1 MMSTFAT
8 EFKIT
13 NMANTDSIKLTGKIF
28 ATGIM
33 SFCGV
38 VSETAM
44 NVTFPAL
51 MGEFGIGTSTV
62 QWITTGYLLVLAL
75 VITMSSYLNR
85 NCSQRTLFLTAIGSF
100 MVATVAC
107 FAAPSFLILMIGRM
121 VQGIGTGIALPLMYN
136 IILTESPKE
145 RIGTFMGIGMLV
157 TAVAPAVG
165 PVLGGF
171 IVDAFGW
178 RYIFLSLMP
187 LLVAALLVGWR
198 LIERSVPAERSHFHL
213 FDYALIV
220 VAYSTFIY
228 ALVQASTAG
237 WCSMQVV
244 LLLAVAAVAAVWFV
258 HQARNEQ
265 HPLLRVEVLGHRNFM
280 FALTAI
286 LVTQFSVL
294 ALGFA
299 IPNYSQITNHT
310 NAFTAGA
317 LLVPGCVVGAILSP
331 LSGRLLDRMGARL
344 PIVGGYGFMLLSL
357 LLFAWFGH
365 SLSTPMFYSFYVIY
379 TIGQGLACAS
389 TITFGLSQLPR
400 ELTADG
406 NALVNSF
413 QQLAGAMGTA
423 VASTIVA
430 ASQAAVSTSHFAE
443 ATAAGSR
450 NAFVLLAAMMAL
462 ALFLAVVMTG
472 RKKANIK
479 RA

>member
-1 MMSTFAT
+1 M
-8 EFKIT
+8 
-13 NMANTDSIKLTGKIF
+13 TDKNSIRLTGKIF
-28 ATGIM
+28 ATGVM

-51 MGEFGIGTSTV
+51 MGEFGVGTSTV

-100 MVATVAC
+100 LAATGAC
-107 FAAPSFLILMIGRM
+107 FAAPTFGVLMAGRM

-136 IILTESPKE
+136 IILSESPKE

-187 LLVAALLVGWR
+187 LLIVALGVGWR
-198 LIERSVPAERSHFHL
+198 LIGRTVPAERSHFHL
-213 FDYALIV
+213 FDYSLIV
-220 VAYSTFIY
+220 IAYTTFIL
-228 ALVQASTAG
+228 ALVQASSAG
-237 WCSMQVV
+237 WGSIQVLS
-244 LLLAVAAVAAVWFV
+244 LLGVAAVAAVWFV
-258 HQARNEQ
+258 CQARRQQN
-265 HPLLRVEVLGHRNFM
+265 PLLRVEVLGFRNFM
-280 FALTAI
+280 FALSAI
-286 LVTQFSVL
+286 LITQFSVL
-294 ALGFA
+294 ALGYA
-299 IPNYSQITNHT
+299 IPNYSQIANHT

-344 PIVGGYGFMLLSL
+344 PIVGGYCFMLVSL
-357 LLFAWFGH
+357 VLFAWYGMDLNT
-365 SLSTPMFYSFYVIY
+365 SMFYSFYVIY

-389 TITFGLSQLPR
+389 SVTFGLAQLPKH
-400 ELTADG
+400 LTADG

-430 ASQAAVSTSHFAE
+430 AQQLAAPTSHFAQ
-443 ATAAGSR
+443 ATAIGSR
-450 NAFVLLAAMMAL
+450 NAFVLLAVMMGVALILSIAMTM
-462 ALFLAVVMTG
+462 G
-472 RKKANIK
+472 RKAGDK
-479 RA
+479 RV